1 MNGGQEMKLVKIE
14 DKWINQ
20 EFVCAVYGN
29 ERFTEVEL
37 VNSDKPFGFKMS
49 IEKVLQAIE
58 GSQEHSDDETKSY
71 SFHDENADA
80 TLLVN
85 NSTATVNLIDSDGI
99 ENLFFKR
106 D

>member
-1 MNGGQEMKLVKIE
+1 MKLVKIE

-37 VNSDKPFGFKMS
+37 VNSDKPFGFKMP

-58 GSQEHSDDETKSY
+58 GSQEHLIIEG
-71 SFHDENADA
+71 DA
-80 TLLVN
+80 AKKVVSKKKNHL
-85 NSTATVNLIDSDGI
+85 
-99 ENLFFKR
+99 R
-106 D
+106 